1 MPAKEKPLP
10 IRIPR
15 DLIERIDRLREL
27 VPRETYVR
35 HLLERAIV
43 AQERKASKR

>member
-1 MPAKEKPLP
+1 MPEKEKPLP

-15 DLIERIDRLREL
+15 DLIERVDRLREL

-35 HLLERAIV
+35 HLLERAV
-43 AQERKASKR
+43 AAQERKAKR